1 MCAGDMSSESLRRV
15 LGIRT
20 PPARSAGRPAE
31 KPERRYE
38 VTVTVKREDGER
50 VGPVTLAFSD
60 TSAMGAFRQFAAHA
74 EVTWATVAPTC
85 ETAAARRDNTRV
97 EER

>member
-1 MCAGDMSSESLRRV
+1 MCAGDMSSESVYLRRL

-20 PPARSAGRPAE
+20 PPAASTDPPAG
-31 KPERRYE
+31 KPEGRYE
-38 VTVTVKREDGER
+38 VTVAIKREGGEQ
-50 VGPVTLAFSD
+50 VGPVTLAFVD
-60 TSAMGAFRQFAAHA
+60 ASAMGAFRQFAACA

-85 ETAAARRDNTRV
+85 EITRL